1 MSKKEKI
8 IIVYLNPKNN
18 VWKYSCYLTGLLTN
32 CNTCFGPKTSAML
45 ALTDGFPLVQTMVI
59 LFLQACKKTK
69 IGTDLTRWKKRQK
82 DRERSRCKYTAN
94 THIQLMYIYSK
105 CMQTIS
111 TILKSSQSFFFL
123 NSEFFHLFF
132 HSYVL
137 YTYIYILIYI
147 YSKSKQTL
155 CLSDCGKIC
164 EQLY

>member
-1 MSKKEKI
+1 MYANNKH
-8 IIVYLNPKNN
+8 NPEIFA
-18 VWKYSCYLTGLLTN
+18 V
-32 CNTCFGPKTSAML
+32 
-45 ALTDGFPLVQTMVI
+45 
-59 LFLQACKKTK
+59 FL
-69 IGTDLTRWKKRQK
+69 
-82 DRERSRCKYTAN
+82 
-94 THIQLMYIYSK
+94 
-105 CMQTIS
+105 
-111 TILKSSQSFFFL
+111 FL